1 MSPKEVHKMLLE
13 VFSEKGATI
22 NGINISCKPPAT
34 TVIKKQDEQRILI
47 EFPDNQ
53 PVASFKR
60 FITFSATVESITLKE
75 GSGFVV
81 LKNFPSIPFG
91 YDSFFFEPAALTKPV
106 DISDIESQIE
116 KKYCQR
122 DQEIAKLC
130 LHYAKEWAT
139 ISSQAVCFESASK
152 CERQELK
159 RQCLDFV
166 VENVKK
172 DVEKRH
178 GSVILTYIILVLIL
192 PAVAKFII
200 NKLLEKYF

>member
-1 MSPKEVHKMLLE
+1 MSPKEIHKMLLE
-13 VFSEKGATI
+13 VFTNKGASV
-22 NGINISCKPPAT
+22 NGVTLSCISPAS
-34 TVIKKQDEQRILI
+34 ILI
-47 EFPDNQ
+47 TKEDEDRIRINFPENQ

-60 FITFSATVESITLKE
+60 FITFSATVQSITLKE

-81 LKNFPSIPFG
+81 LRNFPSIPFG

-106 DISDIESQIE
+106 DVSDIELQIE
-116 KKYCQR
+116 KRYCQR

-152 CERQELK
+152 CERKQLK

>member
-1 MSPKEVHKMLLE
+1 MSPKEIHKILLE
-13 VFSEKGATI
+13 VFTKRGASI
-22 NGINISCKPPAT
+22 NGVTLSCVSPAS
-34 TVIKKQDEQRILI
+34 ILI
-47 EFPDNQ
+47 TKEDEDRIRIDFPENK

-60 FITFSATVESITLKE
+60 FITFSATVESITLKDE
-75 GSGFVV
+75 SGFVS
-81 LKNFPSIPFG
+81 LKSFPSIPFG

-106 DISDIESQIE
+106 DVSDIESQIE

-122 DQEIAKLC
+122 DQEIAQLC

-139 ISSQAVCFESASK
+139 ISSQAVCFQNANK
-152 CERQELK
+152 CERKQLK
-159 RQCLDFV
+159 KQCLDFV

>member
-1 MSPKEVHKMLLE
+1 MSPKEIHKILLE
-13 VFSEKGATI
+13 VFTKKGTVF
-22 NGINISCKPPAT
+22 NGVTLSCVSPASI
-34 TVIKKQDEQRILI
+34 VITKEDEDRIRI
-47 EFPDNQ
+47 DFHENQ

-60 FITFSATVESITLKE
+60 FITFSETVQSITLKE

-91 YDSFFFEPAALTKPV
+91 YDSFFFEPSSLTKS
-106 DISDIESQIE
+106 INITDIESEIN
-116 KKYCQR
+116 KKYCKR

-139 ISSQAVCFESASK
+139 ISSQVVCFENADK
-152 CERQELK
+152 CERRKLK
-159 RQCLDFV
+159 GQCFDFV
-166 VENVKK
+166 MENVKK
-172 DVEKRH
+172 DVEKKH
-178 GSVILTYIILVLIL
+178 GSVILTYILLVLIL